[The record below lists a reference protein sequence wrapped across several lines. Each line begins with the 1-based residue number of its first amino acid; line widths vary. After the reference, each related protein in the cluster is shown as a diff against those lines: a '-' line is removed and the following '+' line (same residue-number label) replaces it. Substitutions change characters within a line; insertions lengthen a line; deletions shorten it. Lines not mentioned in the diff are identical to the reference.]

1 MITYLKNEN
10 VKDLIKDKK
19 VIIDF
24 YADWCMPCNMLGE
37 NLEEL
42 IEEDKTINIV
52 KVNVDQH
59 PELAREYGGM
69 SIPLLCLYNNNKLEK
84 KHVGFMEKEDI
95 IEWLK

>member
-59 PELAREYGGM
+59 PELAREY
-69 SIPLLCLYNNNKLEK
+69 
-84 KHVGFMEKEDI
+84 HQ
-95 IEWLK
+95 LK